1 MPKLI
6 HDEFTILQ
14 GTVSRQRIWQLLR
27 TRERR
32 CIICGEPAVTRFR
45 CLFHR
50 QAALLISRKYAGC
63 ARGIRGVGAGRRLSS
78 RFRLTARRKGDWVG
92 KIQTITAMETTNPL
106 SVVSAFEGRIP
117 STRGQ
122 EYDRETSSWP
132 RLFP

>member
-50 QAALLISRKYAGC
+50 QAALLISRNYSGC
-63 ARGIRGVGAGRRLSS
+63 RPWHPGGRGRPPKNFTIPLD
-78 RFRLTARRKGDWVG
+78 RK
-92 KIQTITAMETTNPL
+92 A
-106 SVVSAFEGRIP
+106 EG
-117 STRGQ
+117 
-122 EYDRETSSWP
+122 
-132 RLFP
+132 